1 MRPNFECRGFRRPAV
16 AVGFR
21 ISGCVTVTAELM
33 QILHCVQMT
42 IQSRYDCTRVLRS
55 VKHPANCD
63 VRQRLVALLG
73 KNVQTSRG
81 DKSPSYTEPTISM
94 SVCRIEP
101 PASV

>member
-1 MRPNFECRGFRRPAV
+1 
-16 AVGFR
+16 
-21 ISGCVTVTAELM
+21 M

-101 PASV
+101 PASVWNTQPCARIAARGLLTPPRC